1 MNKKFNLDIIS
12 NFILNFTLNI
22 TKTSKNFYD
31 WFKGHIAQNYVCSYT
46 KLPWTIWFEIALGL
60 FHIIFM
66 KNIILK
72 NTLYLPGGFVDAST
86 NRDVSTSHAN
96 FVQMPSY
103 VLLVV
108 NV

>member
-1 MNKKFNLDIIS
+1 MCAAI
-12 NFILNFTLNI
+12 
-22 TKTSKNFYD
+22 
-31 WFKGHIAQNYVCSYT
+31 QNYHGQF
-46 KLPWTIWFEIALGL
+46 PFEIALGL

-66 KNIILK
+66 KNVIK

-96 FVQMPSY
+96 FVQIPSY